1 MVVNF
6 GCTLESSGKY
16 FERTDACIV
25 CSRNARQW
33 GPNIGIPFKGPQVIL
48 MYSQLWE
55 TPSWMIFPK
64 LCIKMAGAEIGIYD
78 KEWGRKKEEMNNRR
92 RELSQLR
99 CCSKC
104 PSMRKIESFL
114 SDNKQRMSLMTSGW
128 QLTSFILG
136 SGRSIRMQPY
146 CGFPVHLWRPLLPF
160 WACMSQTFLGDWPPE
175 RHYCKSQAFWA
186 DHSPTT

>member
-6 GCTLESSGKY
+6 GCTLESPGKY
-16 FERTDACIV
+16 FEWMDACIV
-25 CSRNARQW
+25 CIRNARQW

-78 KEWGRKKEEMNNRR
+78 KEWGRKKEEMNNQR

-104 PSMRKIESFL
+104 PSMRRIESFL
-114 SDNKQRMSLMTSGW
+114 SDNKQKMSLMTSGW
-128 QLTSFILG
+128 QLTSFKSNSSLHLYSLLFLQSKKKNHKLFFQSKDLDQWCFVYEVIL
-136 SGRSIRMQPY
+136 
-146 CGFPVHLWRPLLPF
+146 
-160 WACMSQTFLGDWPPE
+160 A
-175 RHYCKSQAFWA
+175 
-186 DHSPTT
+186 